1 MSRVGEKPIPIPD
14 QVKVALEERNVS
26 IEGPKGTL
34 ALPLPSGIRVERSDA
49 RLSLKET
56 KPLRPPAAQLL
67 VKRESDEKGV
77 KALHGLTRTLV
88 ANMIQGVTQGYS
100 KELEI
105 QGVGYRAQ
113 VASGKL
119 ELHVGFTH
127 PVTYP
132 IPQGITLEA
141 PKPTVLVV
149 KGIDKALV
157 GQVAARIR
165 SFAKPEPYKGKGIR
179 YAGEIVRRKAGK
191 AVA

>member
-1 MSRVGEKPIPIPD
+1 MSRVGEKPISIPA
-14 QVKVALEERNVS
+14 QVKVTLEERNVS
-26 IEGPKGTL
+26 IEGPKGKL
-34 ALPLPSGIRVERSDA
+34 ALSIPSGIRVERSD
-49 RLSLKET
+49 
-56 KPLRPPAAQLL
+56 AQLL

-77 KALHGLTRTLV
+77 EGLHGLTRTLV
-88 ANMIQGVTQGYS
+88 ANMIDGVTQGYTR
-100 KELEI
+100 ELEI

-119 ELHVGFTH
+119 ELYVGLTH
-127 PVTYP
+127 PVSYP
-132 IPQGITLEA
+132 IPQGITVET

-179 YAGEIVRRKAGK
+179 YLGEIVRRKAGK